1 MIEIRI
7 RDEDVGIGWD
17 QGRVQRQD
25 RRECRDSMLESDK
38 RYEDQDK
45 GVEIRYKEQKM
56 KLDMCRR
63 IDRICVD
70 QCLSKELLMISVIK
84 MER

>member
-1 MIEIRI
+1 MGEY
-7 RDEDVGIGWD
+7 
-17 QGRVQRQD
+17 
-25 RRECRDSMLESDK
+25 RDSMLESDYG
-38 RYEDQDK
+38 YEDQDK

-70 QCLSKELLMISVIK
+70 QSLSKEFLMICVIE

>member
-1 MIEIRI
+1 MKMWGQ
-7 RDEDVGIGWD
+7 VGIRVEYRDGR
-17 QGRVQRQD
+17 QGK
-25 RRECRDSMLESDK
+25 CRDSMLESDK
-38 RYEDQDK
+38 RYEDQDE

-70 QCLSKELLMISVIK
+70 QSLSKEFLMISVIE

>member
-1 MIEIRI
+1 MIGIRI

-17 QGRVQRQD
+17 QGRVQGQD
-25 RRECRDSMLESDK
+25 RRECRDSMLESDYG
-38 RYEDQDK
+38 YEDQDK

-56 KLDMCRR
+56 KLDMCRGFGW
-63 IDRICVD
+63 ICVD
-70 QCLSKELLMISVIK
+70 QSLSKELLMISVIE

>member
-1 MIEIRI
+1 MKMWGQ
-7 RDEDVGIGWD
+7 VGI
-17 QGRVQRQD
+17 RV
-25 RRECRDSMLESDK
+25 EYRDSMLESDK

-70 QCLSKELLMISVIK
+70 QSMSKEFLMISVIE

>member
-1 MIEIRI
+1 
-7 RDEDVGIGWD
+7 
-17 QGRVQRQD
+17 
-25 RRECRDSMLESDK
+25 
-38 RYEDQDK
+38 
-45 GVEIRYKEQKM
+45 M

-70 QCLSKELLMISVIK
+70 LGLGRELLMISVIE

>member
-1 MIEIRI
+1 MKMWGQVGIRI
-7 RDEDVGIGWD
+7 EYR
-17 QGRVQRQD
+17 D

-70 QCLSKELLMISVIK
+70 QSMSKEFLMISD
-84 MER
+84 

>member
-1 MIEIRI
+1 MKMWGQVGIRI
-7 RDEDVGIGWD
+7 EYRDGR
-17 QGRVQRQD
+17 QGK
-25 RRECRDSMLESDK
+25 CRDSMLESDY

-70 QCLSKELLMISVIK
+70 QSMSKEFLMISVIE

>member
-1 MIEIRI
+1 MGIRI
-7 RDEDVGIGWD
+7 RDEDVGSMRDIG
-17 QGRVQRQD
+17 QRQD
-25 RRECRDSMLESDK
+25 RRECRDSMLESDY
-38 RYEDQDK
+38 RGEDQDK

-70 QCLSKELLMISVIK
+70 QSMSKEFLMISDIK
-84 MER
+84 IER